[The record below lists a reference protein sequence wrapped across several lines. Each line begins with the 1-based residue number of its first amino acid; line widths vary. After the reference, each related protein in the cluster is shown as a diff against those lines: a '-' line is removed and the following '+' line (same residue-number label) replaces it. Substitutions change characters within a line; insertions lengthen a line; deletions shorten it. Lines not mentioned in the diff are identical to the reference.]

1 MEQTFIMI
9 KPDGVHRNL
18 ITEIMGRFEC
28 SGFCLK
34 GLKFLKVERSIA
46 EKHYEDLAGKHY
58 FPALVGDITSSPV
71 VAMIWEGDNVIVKCR
86 KIIGAS
92 DPSKWDDPSKWEPGW
107 EPGTVRADYA
117 IEIGRNVIHRSDSI
131 ESARK
136 EIALW
141 FPEGLS
147 GSESNLY

>member
-18 ITEIMGRFEC
+18 ITEIIGRFQC
-28 SGFCLK
+28 NGFYLK

-46 EKHYEDLAGKHY
+46 EKHYEDLAGTHY
-58 FPALVGDITSSPV
+58 FPALVGDITSGPV
-71 VAMIWEGDNVIVKCR
+71 VAMVWEGNNVIVKCR

-92 DPSKWDDPSKWEPGW
+92 DPTKWEPG
-107 EPGTVRADYA
+107 TIRADYA
-117 IEIGRNVIHRSDSI
+117 IEIGRNVIHGSDSI